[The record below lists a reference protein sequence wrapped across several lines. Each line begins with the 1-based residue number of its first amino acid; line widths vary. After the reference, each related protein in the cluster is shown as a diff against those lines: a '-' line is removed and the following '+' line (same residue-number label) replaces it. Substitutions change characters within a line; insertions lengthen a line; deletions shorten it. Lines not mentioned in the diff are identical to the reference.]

1 MELGFWRDL
10 PRPIIGLSPMDGVT
24 DQPYRHIFKKYGCPD
39 VIMTEFTSVEGL
51 ARNAIKLFKD
61 FIYDESQRPI
71 VAQLFGKEPES
82 FRTAALIAAYLGFD
96 GVDIN
101 MGCPAKNVRQSGSGA
116 ALIENPKLAKEI
128 ILATKA
134 GLQDWAEGEKIENI
148 LSLKQKTI
156 KLILEKHSQLP
167 HQYQKRRL
175 LPVSVKTRIGYE
187 HSTVSTWIP
196 TLLETKPAVIS
207 LHGRTLKQMYTG
219 SADWEEIAKAG
230 KIVHQ
235 TSNETLILGNG
246 DIVSVDSAKEKITT
260 SGIDGILIG
269 RATFGNP
276 WVLAELTD
284 WRNGVLEKENRG
296 NLPKQASSIP
306 NQIKPNLQDKIRLAI
321 EHCQVYETFLPEDS
335 FQSMR
340 KHLAWYIKGF
350 PQASDIRVQLM
361 QANNASQVEKILN
374 QIDP

>member
-24 DQPYRHIFKKYGCPD
+24 DQPYRYMYKKYGHPD

-51 ARNAIKLFKD
+51 VRNAIKLFRD

-128 ILATKA
+128 IFATKA
-134 GLQDWAEGEKIENI
+134 GLQDWAEGKKIENVPN
-148 LSLKQKTI
+148 LKQKTI

-167 HQYQKRRL
+167 HQYQKRHL

-187 HSTVSTWIP
+187 RSTVSTWIP
-196 TLLETKPAVIS
+196 TLLEAEPTVIS

-219 SADWEEIAKAG
+219 SSDWQEIAKAV
-230 KIVHQ
+230 KIVQQ
-235 TSNETLILGNG
+235 TSGETLILGNG
-246 DIVSVDSAKEKITT
+246 DIDSIVSAKEKIIA
-260 SGIDGILIG
+260 SGVDGILVG

-276 WVLAELTD
+276 WVLAKLID
-284 WRNGVLEKENRG
+284 WRNGVLETENSS
-296 NLPKQASSIP
+296 NQSKQKSFKP
-306 NQIKPNLQDKIRLAI
+306 GQIEPSLQDKIRLAI
-321 EHCQVYETFLPEDS
+321 EHSQVYETFLSEDS

-361 QANNASQVEKILN
+361 QANNATQVEKILN

>member
-24 DQPYRHIFKKYGCPD
+24 DQPYRHIYKKYGRPD

-51 ARNAIKLFKD
+51 ARNAIKLFRD

-116 ALIENPKLAKEI
+116 ALIENPKLAKQI
-128 ILATKA
+128 ILATKT
-134 GLQDWAEGEKIENI
+134 GIQDWAEGTKIETI
-148 LSLKQKTI
+148 SSLKKKTI
-156 KLILEKHSQLP
+156 KLIMAKHFQLP
-167 HQYQKRRL
+167 QYYQQRRL

-196 TLLETKPAVIS
+196 TLLDTKPAVIS

-219 SADWEEIAKAG
+219 SANWEEIAKAT

-235 TSNETLILGNG
+235 TSETLILGNG
-246 DIVSVDSAKEKITT
+246 DIDSVGSAKEKIAT
-260 SGIDGILIG
+260 SGVDGVLVG

-276 WVLAELTD
+276 WVLVKLVE
-284 WRNGVLEKENRG
+284 WRNSELKSENF
-296 NLPKQASSIP
+296 S
-306 NQIKPNLQDKIRLAI
+306 NQSQQMPSKKPDQTQPTIQNKIKLAI

-374 QIDP
+374 QIDS

>member
-24 DQPYRHIFKKYGCPD
+24 DQPYRHIYKKYGRPD

-51 ARNAIKLFKD
+51 ARNAIKLFRD

-116 ALIENPKLAKEI
+116 ALIENPKLAKKI

-134 GLQDWAEGEKIENI
+134 GIQDWAEGTKIETI
-148 LSLKQKTI
+148 SSLKKKTI
-156 KLILEKHSQLP
+156 KLILGKHSQLP
-167 HQYQKRRL
+167 QYYQQRRL
-175 LPVSVKTRIGYE
+175 LPVSVKTRIGYDLT
-187 HSTVSTWIP
+187 TVSTWIP

-219 SADWEEIAKAG
+219 SADWETIAKAA

-246 DIVSVDSAKEKITT
+246 DVDSVSSAKEKIAT
-260 SGIDGILIG
+260 SGVDGILVG

-276 WVLAELTD
+276 WVLAKLTD
-284 WRNGVLEKENRG
+284 WRNRVLEKENRS
-296 NLPKQASSIP
+296 NLLKQAPSMSD
-306 NQIKPNLQDKIRLAI
+306 QIKPNLQDKIRLAI
-321 EHCQVYETFLPEDS
+321 EHCQVYESFLPEDS
-335 FQSMR
+335 FQPMR

-361 QANNASQVEKILN
+361 KANNASQVEKILG
-374 QIDP
+374 QIDF